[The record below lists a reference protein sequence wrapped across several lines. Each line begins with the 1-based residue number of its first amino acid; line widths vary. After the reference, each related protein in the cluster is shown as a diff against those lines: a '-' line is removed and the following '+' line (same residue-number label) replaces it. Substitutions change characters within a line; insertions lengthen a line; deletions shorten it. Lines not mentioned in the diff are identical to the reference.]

1 MTRSVARGFEAADIS
16 WHNGANQPASNLK
29 GLAMNATQVSPERIT
44 QLATGGWAAAT
55 LGAAVSHSVFTHVDR
70 GHRTV
75 DEIAK
80 AAGLSPRGALALVD
94 GAVGIG
100 LLSVRDGKYENT
112 PEAAAYLVEGKPSYF
127 GGFAKFNFTDLP
139 HWARLGDVVR
149 SGAPAD
155 DVMKT
160 ENPFWEELV
169 ISIAPWAF
177 PMAEAAGKRLNLVT
191 AGPISILDVGGGS
204 GAYSAALLRLNAQ
217 AISTQL
223 DWSNVNRVAREFV
236 ARHGVSERFHT
247 IDGDFH
253 ATDFGESLYDVA
265 IYSHI
270 AHGEPPKENIAVFRK
285 FRRAL
290 KPGGSLIVVDFVQT
304 DDRSGPPFALLFHL
318 NMLVHT
324 VGGATYREADYR
336 AWLTEADFRD
346 IALETTAGPASLIYA
361 S

>member
-1 MTRSVARGFEAADIS
+1 
-16 WHNGANQPASNLK
+16 
-29 GLAMNATQVSPERIT
+29 MNDKPISPERIT

-55 LGAAVSHSVFTHVDR
+55 LGAAVSHSLFTHIDR
-70 GHRTV
+70 GQRTV

-80 AAGLSPRGALALVD
+80 AAGISPRGALALVD

-127 GGFAKFNFTDLP
+127 GGFTKFNLTDLP
-139 HWARLGDVVR
+139 HWARLTDVVR
-149 SGAPAD
+149 TGAPAD

-160 ENPFWEELV
+160 ENPFWEDLV

-177 PMAEAAGKRLNLVT
+177 PIAEAAAKTLRLAA

-204 GAYSAALLRLNAQ
+204 GAYSAALLKTNTTAT
-217 AISTQL
+217 STQL

-236 ARHGVSERFHT
+236 ARHGVGERFRT
-247 IDGDFH
+247 VDGDFH
-253 ATDFGESLYDVA
+253 TVDFGEALYDLA

-270 AHGEPPKENIAVFRK
+270 AHGEPAKENITVFRK

-290 KPGGSLIVVDFVQT
+290 KPGGTLLVVDFVQT

-336 AWLTEADFRD
+336 SWLAEAGFR
-346 IALETTAGPASLIYA
+346 EVSVEKTAGPASLIYA